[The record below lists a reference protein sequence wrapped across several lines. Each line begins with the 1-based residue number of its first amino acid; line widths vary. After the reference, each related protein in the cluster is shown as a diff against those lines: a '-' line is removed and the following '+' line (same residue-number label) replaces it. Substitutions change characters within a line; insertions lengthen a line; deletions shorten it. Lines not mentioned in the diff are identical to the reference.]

1 MERCS
6 KCETW
11 LLEKSRTRR
20 FSFCSRPD
28 RSVMALWERYSS
40 SRFLREER
48 PVICVRRLD
57 WMEMILR
64 LERESRF

>member
-1 MERCS
+1 
-6 KCETW
+6 
-11 LLEKSRTRR
+11 
-20 FSFCSRPD
+20 
-28 RSVMALWERYSS
+28 MALWERYSS

-64 LERESRF
+64 LERASRFWGVVSIWFLFLFLGVLYLVEEIQ